1 MLKVSDAPVSF
12 CFLPCI
18 FRLAFLHP
26 LEKNTF
32 NTDIGDLKSKRC
44 RLAGQVTS
52 AKTPGDPEKAL
63 GLTCERSQSCRQIR
77 IVTGHK

>member
-44 RLAGQVTS
+44 RLVYKTQ
-52 AKTPGDPEKAL
+52 AKLRQLRLPGILKRRLA
-63 GLTCERSQSCRQIR
+63 
-77 IVTGHK
+77 

>member
-12 CFLPCI
+12 CFLPCV

-44 RLAGQVTS
+44 RLVYKTQ
-52 AKTPGDPEKAL
+52 AK
-63 GLTCERSQSCRQIR
+63 
-77 IVTGHK
+77 

>member
-32 NTDIGDLKSKRC
+32 NTDIGDLKLKRC
-44 RLAGQVTS
+44 RLVYKTQ
-52 AKTPGDPEKAL
+52 AK
-63 GLTCERSQSCRQIR
+63 
-77 IVTGHK
+77 